1 MKIHKDLLTHD
12 GTSITQNSSG
22 DGLCGKLI
30 DLGFNGDFDHKK
42 SDWNMLFV
50 QCDGGDGQSNDSLT
64 VTMKVYTAL
73 TASGASNAAKA
84 KSLIGAA
91 NLIASVQ
98 LPADVVKNGGVIGL
112 KMPDGLKRYFTINF
126 VTSNHSVGSTAPK
139 LVAGITDE
147 VDTDL
152 RLDWTFYKAATG
164 TTALRQRSEN
174 VGAAIAGSGNDA
186 L

>member
-1 MKIHKDLLTHD
+1 
-12 GTSITQNSSG
+12 
-22 DGLCGKLI
+22 
-30 DLGFNGDFDHKK
+30 
-42 SDWNMLFV
+42 
-50 QCDGGDGQSNDSLT
+50 
-64 VTMKVYTAL
+64 MKVYTAL
-73 TASGASNAAKA
+73 TASGASNLAKA
-84 KSLIGAA
+84 KSLIGSA

-98 LPADVVKNGGVIGL
+98 LPADVVKKGGVIGL

-164 TTALRQRSEN
+164 TTVLRQRSEN